1 VECLEAT
8 ERTWFLDSGCSRHMT
23 GDISLF
29 FDFVAKKKGFVTY
42 GDNNKGAILGKCNV
56 GNPSSTTISDVLLVE
71 GLKHNLISI
80 SQLCDKGY
88 KVSFSKDCCMIEHN
102 DKKNDVFKGLRL
114 NNVYMLDLNEVSLT
128 SAKCI
133 VYMTKDSWL

>member
-8 ERTWFLDSGCSRHMT
+8 ERRWFLDSGCSRHIM

-42 GDNNKGAILGKCNV
+42 GDNIKGAILEKGSV
-56 GNPSSTTISDVLLVE
+56 VNPFSTTISDVLLVE
-71 GLKHNLISI
+71 GLKHNLIRI

-102 DKKNDVFKGLRL
+102 DKKNDVFKGWRV
-114 NNVYMLDLNEVSLT
+114 NNV
-128 SAKCI
+128 
-133 VYMTKDSWL
+133 